1 MFIIVRPIVEP
12 IQTRGKNI
20 VTPVKSHSTG
30 CCPCRS
36 DTCAF
41 VSFYM
46 LVAIICCP
54 CRSDTCAFVS
64 FYMLVAIIAS
74 IFVGATLAREW
85 YEDPNGETIFL
96 CILGS
101 FVVLVV
107 GVLGFCKCCV
117 SVCYYTRKSEPV
129 LPT

>member
-46 LVAIICCP
+46 LVAII
-54 CRSDTCAFVS
+54 
-64 FYMLVAIIAS
+64 AS

-96 CILGS
+96 CVLGS

-107 GVLGFCKCCV
+107 GVLGLCKCCV

>member
-12 IQTRGKNI
+12 ERSNGRNI
-20 VTPVKSHSTG
+20 VSPVKSHSTG
-30 CCPCRS
+30 CCPCRA

-41 VSFYM
+41 VSIYM
-46 LVAIICCP
+46 LI
-54 CRSDTCAFVS
+54 
-64 FYMLVAIIAS
+64 AIIAS
-74 IFVGATLAREW
+74 IFVGVTLAREW

-96 CILGS
+96 CILGF

-117 SVCYYTRKSEPV
+117 AVCYYTRKSEPV

>member
-12 IQTRGKNI
+12 ERSNGRNI
-20 VTPVKSHSTG
+20 VSPIKSHSTG
-30 CCPCRS
+30 CCPCRA
-36 DTCAF
+36 DTCGF
-41 VSFYM
+41 VSFY
-46 LVAIICCP
+46 
-54 CRSDTCAFVS
+54 T
-64 FYMLVAIIAS
+64 LVAIIAS
-74 IFVGATLAREW
+74 ICVGATRAREW
-85 YEDPNGETIFL
+85 YDDPNGETIFL

-117 SVCYYTRKSEPV
+117 SLCYYTRKSEPV